1 MEKRYLN
8 KINIKLYCFTFCLL
22 FTSVFAQKSNKN
34 KKDDNI
40 SRYNLVA
47 FSRPLAKDSIKI
59 TTFVEVPFS
68 SLQFVK
74 KGNQFLASYD
84 VTVIAQNN
92 EGFQIKR
99 KIWSDSIKVSSYIE
113 TKSKIRSKKYFTN
126 IKVGKE
132 KYTIISEVY
141 DKDTRNKGTQRK
153 NLNFSKN
160 KKVPS
165 LMEPIAIIN
174 LDGNW
179 GFKNNEFPILG
190 KSMRYLDRDLYLLV
204 SGFINPGNY
213 SLSVFANSNILSKE
227 YVVDILTD
235 HSGFFVH
242 RVKIDKDYMQSF
254 SVDFEV
260 VLNQSKHV
268 KKNNKKITMYRPGMV
283 SQLGNIEKSL
293 RQMKYILTNKEQKKL
308 KGIKGKELEDLF
320 LKFWKE
326 RDPTPET
333 NQNEIMEEY
342 YARIRYVNDYYN
354 MSWKEGWE
362 TDMGMIFILFGS
374 PDNVQSTNPN
384 NLNTTIFQIWN
395 YDRLNKQFIFK
406 DQNGFGD
413 FRLDTPFMGTNYY

>member
-8 KINIKLYCFTFCLL
+8 KMNIKVFCLASCLL
-22 FTSVFAQKSNKN
+22 FTCILAQRSNKN
-34 KKDDNI
+34 KIDDNV
-40 SRYNLVA
+40 SRYSLVT
-47 FSRPLAKDSIKI
+47 FSRPFSKDSIKI

-68 SLQFVK
+68 ALQFVK
-74 KGNQFLASYD
+74 KNNQFLASYD
-84 VTVIAQNN
+84 VTIIAQND
-92 EGFQIKR
+92 EGSQIKR

-113 TKSKIRSKKYFTN
+113 TKSKIRSKKYYTN
-126 IKVGKE
+126 INVGKE

-141 DKDTRNKGTQRK
+141 DKDTRNKGTQKR
-153 NLNFSKN
+153 NLNFLKN
-160 KKVPS
+160 KKMPS
-165 LMEPIAIIN
+165 LMQPIIIVN

-190 KSMRYLDRDLYLLV
+190 KRIRYLDRDIHLLV
-204 SGFINPGNY
+204 SGFIDPGEY
-213 SLSVFANSNILSKE
+213 SLSVFAKSNILNKE
-227 YVVDILTD
+227 YVVDVVTD
-235 HSGFFVH
+235 HDGFFVY
-242 RVKIDKDYMQSF
+242 RVKIDKDYLLSF
-254 SVDFEV
+254 TADFEV
-260 VLNQSKHV
+260 VLKQLKNI
-268 KKNNKKITMYRPGMV
+268 KKINKKITIYRPGMT
-283 SQLGNIEKSL
+283 SQLGDIEKSL

-308 KGIKGKELEDLF
+308 KGLKGKELEDLF
-320 LKFWKE
+320 LKFWKD

-362 TDMGMIFILFGS
+362 TDMGMIFILFGA
-374 PDNVQSTNPN
+374 PDNIQRTNPN
-384 NLNTTIFQIWN
+384 NSNTTIFQIWN